1 MASYEINGQN
11 ILYPLVK
18 RSFNTAESTST
29 IPLKILG
36 QIGSSDLG
44 TSMKS
49 LDLLSSNLINTERDK
64 IRKQAQMMRQNFV
77 NHPLTITGGT
87 ILSNQVYIV
96 E

>member
-1 MASYEINGQN
+1 MASYEIDGQN

-18 RSFNTAESTST
+18 QSFNTAESTGT

-64 IRKQAQMMRQNFV
+64 IRKQAQMMRQNFQPHGFQV
-77 NHPLTITGGT
+77 NAA
-87 ILSNQVYIV
+87 SAS
-96 E
+96 